1 VDNDGDPYVD
11 CDDYDCSETTVCGG
25 SNSEPEPEPE
35 LPVLWTTYGPR
46 GGTIPHPTT
55 IEEGIHLEECESTEA
70 TLSEA
75 TNVPTT
81 PASKVLLCGAILIV
95 MQPTEECIEA
105 GGSFC
110 NLDVADAVAVPG
122 HLCSDSG
129 TYPDEVTCRYG
140 YAFID
145 AENEG
150 TAPEPEP
157 EPEDES
163 WMDGPFYWVAI
174 FVALAVIVG
183 SVGIVNSNL
192 RGRVNI
198 EHSILVSEEE

>member
-1 VDNDGDPYVD
+1 
-11 CDDYDCSETTVCGG
+11 
-25 SNSEPEPEPE
+25 
-35 LPVLWTTYGPR
+35 VLWPTYGPR
-46 GGTIPHPTT
+46 GGTIPHLTT

-70 TLSEA
+70 TLSGA
-75 TNVPTT
+75 NVPTT

-95 MQPTEECIEA
+95 MQPTADCIEA

-110 NLDVADAVAVPG
+110 DLEVADGVAVPA

-145 AENEG
+145 AEEE
-150 TAPEPEP
+150 PEPEP
-157 EPEDES
+157 EPEPEEET
-163 WMDGPFYWVAI
+163 WMDGALYWVAI

-183 SVGIVNSNL
+183 SIGIINSNL
-192 RGRVNI
+192 RERAK
-198 EHSILVSEEE
+198 